1 MRIFVAMWQFALSKA
16 TRVAFDKPDCHD
28 RNQNGNLACRMP
40 CAWHSTSQIATT
52 EGRRHG
58 PMAGRHIFAANE
70 SIFVIHSA
78 IDSPALGGLKTGWVL
93 ANSTARQTEV

>member
-1 MRIFVAMWQFALSKA
+1 M
-16 TRVAFDKPDCHD
+16 PD
-28 RNQNGNLACRMP
+28 LA
-40 CAWHSTSQIATT
+40 HSPAKRQQLLLGLANHH
-52 EGRRHG
+52 GRRHG

-70 SIFVIHSA
+70 SIFVILSA

>member
-1 MRIFVAMWQFALSKA
+1 MMAAQLQGKLIRRWL
-16 TRVAFDKPDCHD
+16 
-28 RNQNGNLACRMP
+28 RNLRTQVTPLN
-40 CAWHSTSQIATT
+40 IDD
-52 EGRRHG
+52 GRRHG